1 MKKPTIMGSHIII
14 SWSFLAL
21 PSPPSDIWSCIKIWA
36 WIDPPWSRR
45 MDRTYENKW
54 KPMRLDITVTQPV
67 HFHFLPICPEAA
79 KLKSHHARF
88 DKNHQHRCKLHPN
101 VNFRAKSFHSANP
114 LNRQIFS
121 HCFSHISKNFPLFS
135 LSHSTLRLA
144 SPNDL
149 RETTLFI
156 FHTTR
161 DAPRLSKTLT
171 SVIIRYGGPWPGI
184 DALQGK
190 SPQIT
195 SVSVIPKPRAEART
209 LRLTFYVPQKRRPSD
224 INPMSCES
232 TIHTSRHICRLRR
245 EAKWNNVC

>member
-1 MKKPTIMGSHIII
+1 
-14 SWSFLAL
+14 
-21 PSPPSDIWSCIKIWA
+21 
-36 WIDPPWSRR
+36 

-54 KPMRLDITVTQPV
+54 KPMRLDITVTQQI

-232 TIHTSRHICRLRR
+232 TLHTSRHICRLRR
-245 EAKWNNVC
+245 EAK